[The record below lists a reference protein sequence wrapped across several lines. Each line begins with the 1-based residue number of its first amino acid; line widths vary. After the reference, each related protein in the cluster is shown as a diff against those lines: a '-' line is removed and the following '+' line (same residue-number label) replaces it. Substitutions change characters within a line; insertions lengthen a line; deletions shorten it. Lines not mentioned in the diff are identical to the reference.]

1 MRYTLVKETINDDI
15 LGSYE
20 SFDIE
25 NESGYKVSDISTNI
39 QDVKKLLSII
49 NEKQTPEN
57 YLLYEID
64 RILSEI

>member
-20 SFDIE
+20 SFGIE

-64 RILSEI
+64 LILSEI

>member
-20 SFDIE
+20 SFGIE